1 MKNIRPT
8 LTDSTVA
15 VVMPLLNEVAVIRG
29 LVNQVTGVL
38 DRVGCQWNV
47 ILVNDGSTDGSTELL
62 NSMADAE
69 PRITVL
75 HLSRNFGHQAAVHA
89 GLCHATADA
98 VVLMDSDAQDDPQA
112 LADMIR
118 LWQEGQ
124 DVVYAVRF
132 ARKENLLKRMAF
144 SGFHRLLGSISS
156 VDIPRDAGNFGLLDS
171 RVVREVISLREVDRY
186 FPGLRTWVGFS
197 QCALPVERLKRHD
210 DNPRVSYGGLV
221 SLAKTAMFSFSRI
234 PLLAFYGLALFSASI
249 GIACF
254 GWAVYHKL
262 FTGAAVPGWA
272 SITTL
277 SAFFGTINAL
287 GIAIMGE
294 YVTRIYDQVRNRP
307 GFVVQHSR
315 NVERN
320 THERRRAVPDKV
332 PVQNAV
338 LDHEQQVL
346 QSTISAG
353 DSRLLE
359 DIQALLDE
367 VARTRSAPVHT
378 AKNIFPAVA
387 PERFA
392 SGTSN
397 SLTQ

>member
-1 MKNIRPT
+1 MSTNRPP
-8 LTDSTVA
+8 LSDSTVA
-15 VVMPLLNEVAVIRG
+15 VVMPLLNEVAVIRS
-29 LVNQVTGVL
+29 LVAQVTGVL
-38 DRVGCQWNV
+38 DRVGCRWNV

-62 NSMADAE
+62 NLMADAE

-112 LADMIR
+112 LAEMIQ

-144 SGFHRLLGSISS
+144 STFHRLLGSISS

-171 RVVREVISLREVDRY
+171 RVVREVISLGEVDRY
-186 FPGLRTWVGFS
+186 FPGLRTWVGFN

-210 DNPRVSYGGLV
+210 DNPRVSFRGLI
-221 SLAKTAMFSFSRI
+221 SLAKTAMFSFSRV
-234 PLLAFYGLALFSASI
+234 PLLAFYGLAMFSAMI

-254 GWAVYHKL
+254 CWAVYHKL
-262 FTGAAVPGWA
+262 FTDAAIPGWA

-315 NVERN
+315 NVEFN
-320 THERRRAVPDKV
+320 TNERRRSTPEFVPSQISMTNSELK
-332 PVQNAV
+332 A
-338 LDHEQQVL
+338 HE
-346 QSTISAG
+346 SAALAS

-359 DIQALLDE
+359 DIQALLDD
-367 VARTRSAPVHT
+367 VARTRSESPRT
-378 AKNIFPAVA
+378 DKNIFPAVT
-387 PERFA
+387 PGGFA

-397 SLTQ
+397 SLNR